1 MKVITREFEAWT
13 REQTLAVIPISD
25 PHVGAGACD
34 EDRLVR
40 CVKRIEDDP
49 TAYWVGVGDYCD
61 FINRSDPRF
70 SASSL
75 ASWIKVPDLADLAR
89 AQRDRFLSIT
99 RRIASKCLVMVEG
112 NHETAIARHYERS
125 IYSEIVTGIRE
136 AAGWDD
142 SVKLALGYTG
152 WLRLIFRRAKD
163 DADRR
168 GGTSRIDIKLHHGH
182 GGGKLAG
189 GKALNLERMLWT
201 NDADLVLVGHTHIT
215 GWQQAAVEE
224 LDGNGHVRHRT
235 RYGVHCGTFLRST
248 HPEGMPT
255 YNEIAGY
262 LPLTVGGVEIVL
274 RPGATEVYD
283 RVRVQSAQW

>member
-1 MKVITREFEAWT
+1 MT
-13 REQTLAVIPISD
+13 
-25 PHVGAGACD
+25 
-34 EDRLVR
+34 
-40 CVKRIEDDP
+40 
-49 TAYWVGVGDYCD
+49 
-61 FINRSDPRF
+61 
-70 SASSL
+70 
-75 ASWIKVPDLADLAR
+75 DLADLAR
-89 AQRDRFLSIT
+89 AQRDRFLSIVKP
-99 RRIASKCLVMVEG
+99 IAPKCLALLEG

-125 IYSEIVTGIRE
+125 IYSEIVTGVRE
-136 AAGWDD
+136 AAGWPDT
-142 SVKLALGYTG
+142 SKLALGYTG
-152 WLRLIFRRAKD
+152 WLRLVFRRTKD

-168 GGTSRIDIKLHHGH
+168 GGTSRLNIKLHHGH

-201 NDADLVLVGHTHIT
+201 NDADLILVGHTHIT

-248 HPEGMPT
+248 NPDGAPT

-274 RPGATEVYD
+274 RPGAEEIYD
-283 RVRVQSAQW
+283 RVRIQSAQW